1 MIHTTRPNLLVSSSP
16 LFDQNHKPDNIPPSV
31 GSDQPE
37 ASQQIQP
44 DLSSHDPTCTKVRDQ
59 TSDEFKSSISS
70 SMMKSSPEEDGQS
83 LSHSQ
88 KDVQNLQNLVE
99 LAKEGLTLT
108 QWKLDVDHIQAAEQ
122 SGKYWQLCGPCP

>member
-1 MIHTTRPNLLVSSSP
+1 MIHTTRPNLLVSFSP
-16 LFDQNHKPDNIPPSV
+16 LFDQNQKPEKPDNVPPSV

-44 DLSSHDPTCTKVRDQ
+44 DLSSHDPTCIKVRDQ
-59 TSDEFKSSISS
+59 TSDEFKSG
-70 SMMKSSPEEDGQS
+70 PEEDGQS